1 MVAAASVVKDIPDW
15 DTAIFESMREL
26 GRIVPSDAKQDG
38 GCRTTFNPDTLEEAF
53 AVLANAAKLLLV
65 SKQEKYGKDNI
76 LTFCAK
82 VSEIRCMSFS
92 LFSPV
97 LPSLRVEI
105 LAESRGICSA
115 VYFVLSIKS
124 VQATSSRLEYS
135 SPRGLNETCL
145 CDCFSIVITYTT
157 THGRA
162 RSGKVNQPFSKAIPS
177 IA

>member
-76 LTFCAK
+76 LTFQHQGLVIRMNDKLQRLISAK
-82 VSEIRCMSFS
+82 FKNVDLGKEGAIESYGDILGYAMLGIALEKGWFT
-92 LFSPV
+92 
-97 LPSLRVEI
+97 LPL
-105 LAESRGICSA
+105 
-115 VYFVLSIKS
+115 
-124 VQATSSRLEYS
+124 
-135 SPRGLNETCL
+135 
-145 CDCFSIVITYTT
+145 
-157 THGRA
+157 RA
-162 RSGKVNQPFSKAIPS
+162 RPCVVV
-177 IA
+177 